1 MSCPRRTLVA
11 AKAPQLVENARDD
24 PRLEV
29 LQVRANK
36 ALREAIHAS
45 IIAVLGLVRV
55 SRWANASNR
64 KNARGSSGLAVA
76 ARDNR
81 GENQELVKVKV
92 QYEPKTCIS

>member
-1 MSCPRRTLVA
+1 MIYPRRTLVA
-11 AKAPQLVENARDD
+11 AKAPQLVENVRDD

-45 IIAVLGLVRV
+45 IMPILGLVRV
-55 SRWANASNR
+55 SRWANASSR
-64 KNARGSSGLAVA
+64 KNARGSSGLAGTTQ
-76 ARDNR
+76 DNR
-81 GENQELVKVKV
+81 GENQELVKIKV